1 MRTKALC
8 DSRCTQCRLIGCLRG
23 PMINTPII
31 EFKNVTK
38 RFDNQTILDR
48 INLQIYEGD
57 VTTIIGKSGE
67 GKSVL
72 LKHIIGL
79 LRPDE
84 GSVLFRGRP
93 IEKMNRREWNTYL
106 AQISY
111 MFQNNA
117 LFDSKTVY
125 QNVAMPLRKFNQLS
139 KSQVQEKVMARLEQT
154 ELTNVARKYPSELS
168 GGMQKRAALA
178 RALVTDPK
186 IVLFD
191 ELTTGQD
198 PIRRNAI
205 LGMIAEY
212 KMKFGFTA
220 VLVSHDIPDVFYISN
235 RILALYDKKI
245 VFQGTP
251 EAFEEFDH
259 PFYDE
264 IVASIEDLQHELT
277 GLHSRRQFKVRYQT
291 DLARKNGNR
300 PFAVV
305 VFTLENLDHI
315 IENLG
320 HTATQTAIRTM
331 GDYITKHFGAV
342 GGFSTR
348 RRIDQFS
355 TVLPFADLDEA
366 RRILED
372 FTRDFRQN
380 GLIGI
385 EDAAR
390 EVNPEAG
397 CFEFSISA
405 GLAQGN
411 SNVELDSVMAF
422 ADFNQEP
429 IAHFQCNIESPVAKA
444 N

>member
-1 MRTKALC
+1 MTN
-8 DSRCTQCRLIGCLRG
+8 S
-23 PMINTPII
+23 PII
-31 EFKNVTK
+31 EFRNVTK
-38 RFDNQTILDR
+38 RFDGRTILDR
-48 INLQIYEGD
+48 INLQINEGD
-57 VTTIIGKSGE
+57 VTTLIGKSGE

-84 GSVLFRGRP
+84 GSILFRGQP
-93 IEKMNRREWNTYL
+93 IEKMSRKEWNSYL
-106 AQISY
+106 GQVSY

-125 QNVAMPLRKFNQLS
+125 ENVALPLS
-139 KSQVQEKVMARLEQT
+139 KFDHLGKSQIHAKVMASLEHV
-154 ELTNVARKYPSELS
+154 ELAKVANKYPSELS

-178 RALVTDPK
+178 RALVTDPQ

-198 PIRRNAI
+198 PVRRNAI

-220 VLVSHDIPDVFYISN
+220 VLISHDIPDVFFISN

-264 IVASIEDLQHELT
+264 VITSIEDLQHELT
-277 GLHSRRQFKVRYQT
+277 GLHSKRQFKMRYQS
-291 DLARKNGNR
+291 DFARKNGSL

-305 VFTLENLDHI
+305 IFTLENLNPM

-320 HTATQTAIRTM
+320 HTAAQNGIRKM
-331 GDYITKHFGAV
+331 GEYINKHFGAM
-342 GGFSTR
+342 GGISTR
-348 RRIDQFS
+348 RKIDQYS
-355 TVLPFADLDEA
+355 TLLPFSDLNEA
-366 RRILED
+366 RSVLED

-380 GLIGI
+380 GLISI
-385 EDAAR
+385 ENAAK
-390 EVNPEAG
+390 EANPAVR

-405 GLAQGN
+405 GLAEGN
-411 SNVELDSVMAF
+411 PNVELDSIMAF
-422 ADFNQEP
+422 AEFNQEP
-429 IAHFQCNIESPVAKA
+429 IAQFQCNI
-444 N
+444 